1 MRRLFALTA
10 TTIVALYYAYHTA
23 RLTLLPPLPSGDDAI
38 LHISY
43 CLYEGV
49 DQYLHGPS
57 QYPNFIHLTCH
68 LAAAGNPIY
77 AIWFIKIFAF
87 AAAFIPIAL
96 LLYEISKKDPKIAIP
111 LAAGLAAYGTGYL
124 RTLADG
130 SIFNLF
136 SHGMY
141 LASLIFL
148 HNQKPL
154 LAGVA
159 AGLALTHYYG
169 IVYLATLLPAVML
182 QCGRR
187 RFLYGVAVGFLPT
200 APKWVT
206 LALTIKKSGAAAV
219 GTAEPPAWAIQDWLN
234 YAYTPDLRW
243 GDAAFYAYVAA
254 AAVLALAAKERKIL
268 ATATSPAL
276 YVAGT
281 LTAAFLPWLHS
292 VAVLNL
298 AYRLYRLL
306 PTVVILLIAILS
318 TNAEKKPATLA
329 AILLATAALYGLV
342 SSNPTPHGLYRI
354 DYDALKTLLDLSHE
368 ICNDGV
374 VATGQTA
381 TYMKIVCPNTLL
393 IYPPKILDAMAAD
406 DPEAA
411 EARRILAQ
419 IQNGTIH
426 GYSWLVVQEPVPGQ
440 WYDEAVA
447 TFVQQLKDQIYIL
460 GDVKYVIKNQGATIY
475 IVKIR

>member
-1 MRRLFALTA
+1 VTGRLWNRLPTDARRRFYIQPLLTRN
-10 TTIVALYYAYHTA
+10 VP
-23 RLTLLPPLPSGDDAI
+23 RLL
-38 LHISY
+38 
-43 CLYEGV
+43 V
-49 DQYLHGPS
+49 
-57 QYPNFIHLTCH
+57 
-68 LAAAGNPIY
+68 
-77 AIWFIKIFAF
+77 
-87 AAAFIPIAL
+87 
-96 LLYEISKKDPKIAIP
+96 
-111 LAAGLAAYGTGYL
+111 
-124 RTLADG
+124 
-130 SIFNLF
+130 
-136 SHGMY
+136 
-141 LASLIFL
+141 FL

-159 AGLALTHYYG
+159 AGLALMHYYG

-206 LALTIKKSGAAAV
+206 LTLTIRKSGAAAV
-219 GTAEPPAWAIQDWLN
+219 GTAEPPTWAIQDWLN

-243 GDAAFYAYVAA
+243 GDAAFYAYVVAV
-254 AAVLALAAKERKIL
+254 AVLALAAKERKIL
-268 ATATSPAL
+268 VTATSSAL

-281 LTAAFLPWLHS
+281 LTTAFLPWLHS

-318 TNAEKKPATLA
+318 VNAEKKQATLA
-329 AILLATAALYGLV
+329 AILLATAALYGPA

-368 ICNDGV
+368 ICNGGV

-381 TYMKIVCPNTLL
+381 TYMKIVRPNTLL

-419 IQNGTIH
+419 IQNGAIY
-426 GYSWLVVQEPVPGQ
+426 GYSWLVVQEPVPGR

-460 GDVKYVIKNQGATIY
+460 GDVKYVVKNQGATIY
-475 IVKIR
+475 IVKR

>member
-1 MRRLFALTA
+1 MRHLLALTA
-10 TTIVALYYAYHTA
+10 TSIVALYYAYHTA
-23 RLTLLPPLPSGDDAI
+23 RLTLLPPLPSGDDTI
-38 LHISY
+38 LHISH

-87 AAAFIPIAL
+87 AAAFIPLAL
-96 LLYEISKKDPKIAIP
+96 LLHEISKKDLKIAIP
-111 LAAGLAAYGTGYL
+111 LAAGLAVYGTGYL
-124 RTLADG
+124 WTLADG

-206 LALTIKKSGAAAV
+206 LALTIRKSGAAAV
-219 GTAEPPAWAIQDWLN
+219 GTADPPAWAIQDWLN

-254 AAVLALAAKERKIL
+254 AAMLALAAKERKIL

-281 LTAAFLPWLHS
+281 LTTAFLPWLHS

-354 DYDALKTLLDLSHE
+354 DHDALKTLLDLSHE
-368 ICNDGV
+368 ICNGGV

-381 TYMKIVCPNTLL
+381 TYIKIVCPNTLL

-426 GYSWLVVQEPVPGQ
+426 GYSWLVVQEPIPGQ

-447 TFVQQLKDQIYIL
+447 TFIQQLKDEIYIL
-460 GDVKYVIKNQGATIY
+460 GDVKYILKNQGATIY
-475 IVKIR
+475 MVKIR